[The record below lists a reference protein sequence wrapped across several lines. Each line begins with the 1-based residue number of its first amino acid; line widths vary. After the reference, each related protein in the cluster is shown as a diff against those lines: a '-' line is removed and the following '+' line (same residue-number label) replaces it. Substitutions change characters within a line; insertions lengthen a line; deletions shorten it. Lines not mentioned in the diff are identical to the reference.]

1 MQTMFHILRVILF
14 LFWQCATTCEGI
26 CWYLLWYCHITN
38 TKCTTIFGLLQII
51 CIKVVFSNTLL
62 ADTIAQWAKI
72 ITDGLIFRK
81 NKKTFI
87 ASKGVHIANNAVH
100 GENKWPRSIHTHK
113 DKLFGN
119 NSHIWEAINYPVT
132 AGMTQHVAY
141 FLLGTL
147 KGQAAVHRSLLMY
160 SLAMI
165 TSCHSHVG
173 GQFVSTGPQSWG
185 LRARNLS
192 ALSANCSRGAG
203 FFFLIYWQSL
213 WDCASTVCIVF
224 CVQH

>member
-1 MQTMFHILRVILF
+1 MVWFSGKKKKLH
-14 LFWQCATTCEGI
+14 W
-26 CWYLLWYCHITN
+26 
-38 TKCTTIFGLLQII
+38 
-51 CIKVVFSNTLL
+51 KVVI
-62 ADTIAQWAKI
+62 TINYDRFGSYIQENVSHQYR
-72 ITDGLIFRK
+72 D
-81 NKKTFI
+81 
-87 ASKGVHIANNAVH
+87 ASKDVHIANNVVH
-100 GENKWPRSIHTHK
+100 GENKWPRSIYTHK

-119 NSHIWEAINYPVT
+119 NSHIWEAINYPLT

-192 ALSANCSRGAG
+192 ALSANCSRGAV
-203 FFFLIYWQSL
+203 FFLIYWQSL
-213 WDCASTVCIVF
+213 WDCASIVCIVF